1 MGLGA
6 CVGNRRCPCILA
18 DGVLACGCRCSSV
31 PSLLPGWLAVGG
43 LLAPVGL
50 LLVALGSV
58 CRLGSALAFGG
69 VRLGA
74 AMGRLLPWGHVADG
88 CCRLLVTVLWMFG
101 CVRCVWPR
109 WNDSGV
115 ITCV

>member
-1 MGLGA
+1 M
-6 CVGNRRCPCILA
+6 
-18 DGVLACGCRCSSV
+18 
-31 PSLLPGWLAVGG
+31 GG

-109 WNDSGV
+109 WIDSGV
-115 ITCV
+115 MTCVWGCAVSWGWVCMACMSLHLAWLAVG